1 MAASGLLRLYHITQN
16 SDYLQKAEQIME
28 TGLKAAAENPF
39 GFGQLLNAIYL
50 YISKP
55 IEITIIRK
63 ENKERS
69 GSEQMSDWLSKQFIP
84 NGITALVKD
93 QSQLNELSKYP
104 FFNGKK
110 EEDIIQKEN
119 INADDLTVN
128 AEYAFVCRNFS
139 CSLPIHSL
147 QQLQKHLGK
156 DGVEISSQ

>member
-1 MAASGLLRLYHITQN
+1 
-16 SDYLQKAEQIME
+16 ME

-55 IEITIIRK
+55 LEITIIRK
-63 ENKERS
+63 ENKEQS
-69 GSEQMSDWLSKQFIP
+69 DSKQMSSWLGNS
-84 NGITALVKD
+84 ITALVKD

-119 INADDLTVN
+119 INS
-128 AEYAFVCRNFS
+128 EYAFVCRNFS
-139 CSLPIHSL
+139 CSLPINSL
-147 QQLQKHLGK
+147 QQLQKYLGK
-156 DGVEISSQ
+156 DDAEISLQ